1 MPKPRQG
8 GRADLAVPGAQ
19 IALRV
24 RPGGRANRLTREI
37 GQLRARITTPPE
49 DGRAHAAVAAL
60 LALGVAKT
68 RRMLVAEVGP
78 HDKRIWVE
86 WAGPDPAKSLRR
98 GYLGTENAAIF
109 CPQISRG

>member
-8 GRADLAVPGAQ
+8 GRAVRAVPAAP

-24 RPGGRANRLTREI
+24 RPGSSANRLTREI

-60 LALGVAKT
+60 LALAAPLALALGVAKA
-68 RRMLVAEVGP
+68 RRVLVAGVGDR
-78 HDKRIWVE
+78 DKRIWVE
-86 WAGPDPAKSLRR
+86 WPGPDPSKAS
-98 GYLGTENAAIF
+98 GGDI
-109 CPQISRG
+109 